1 MKYFIIAGEASGD
14 LHGSNLMAAL
24 KQHDAA
30 AQFCF
35 LGGDLMAAQS
45 GCQVKHYRD
54 MAFMG
59 ITAVVRH
66 LPTVLCNLR
75 DTRRAIVRF
84 CPDVVILIDYPSF
97 NLRIAKYVKT
107 HFDTPVYYY
116 ISPKLWAWKTYRIKS
131 IKKYIDKMF
140 TIFPFETSF
149 YAQFDYAVEY
159 VGNPTVDAI
168 AAYRARPHAGDF
180 RAAHHLD
187 ARPIVAVLAGSRRQE
202 IVTTLPTVMPLTKQ
216 FPDFQ
221 FVLAAAPSADS
232 ALYQPYMSDN
242 VKIVYNCTYD
252 LLAHAYAAIVN
263 SGTATLETGLFGV
276 PQVVVYYVPGGR
288 IGTWLKQVLIK
299 TKFVSL
305 VNLVAEKEV
314 VCELVAHRFTTRN
327 VGAELT
333 RLLTDGDY
341 HRAMQA
347 DYATLTQRLGDAGA
361 ADRTAQKIVKLLTSD
376 NTCNV

>member
-1 MKYFIIAGEASGD
+1 M
-14 LHGSNLMAAL
+14 
-24 KQHDAA
+24 
-30 AQFCF
+30 
-35 LGGDLMAAQS
+35 
-45 GCQVKHYRD
+45 
-54 MAFMG
+54 
-59 ITAVVRH
+59 
-66 LPTVLCNLR
+66 
-75 DTRRAIVRF
+75 
-84 CPDVVILIDYPSF
+84 
-97 NLRIAKYVKT
+97 
-107 HFDTPVYYY
+107 
-116 ISPKLWAWKTYRIKS
+116 
-131 IKKYIDKMF
+131 
-140 TIFPFETSF
+140 
-149 YAQFDYAVEY
+149 
-159 VGNPTVDAI
+159 
-168 AAYRARPHAGDF
+168 
-180 RAAHHLD
+180 
-187 ARPIVAVLAGSRRQE
+187 AGSRRQE